1 MKRNKTYSA
10 KPSEVKAEWRVIDAT
25 GQVLG
30 RMASQISRTL
40 QGKDK
45 PIYTPN
51 ILTGDFVIVV
61 NASKIRLTGRK
72 LTQKTY
78 YRHSGYTGNLRTFI
92 LKDMMETHPERVVQ
106 LAVGGMLPKSKLG
119 RDMLKRLK
127 VYSGDSHPHGA
138 QVASA
143 STAVGSAEG
152 R

>member
-78 YRHSGYTGNLRTFI
+78 YRHSGYTGNLKTFI